1 MLLILALPTFSRSK
15 GYRLYIAGLVSFA
28 IFLSNFLAAGPTVA
42 MVDITMDFFDAPME
56 DLMANISKTAYFF
69 TTAALLQG
77 LGNLLWM
84 PLIVKYG
91 RRPVYV
97 ISFVLYTATAAW
109 AGASTSYGSELA
121 ARIVMGFA
129 SGAAECLAPLTIA
142 DCFFLHERGTIMV

>member
-1 MLLILALPTFSRSK
+1 MLILTLPTIFRSK
-15 GYRLYIAGLVSFA
+15 GYRLYIAGLVTFA

-42 MVDITMDFFDAPME
+42 IVNITNDFFHGPASDFAS
-56 DLMANISKTAYFF
+56 NIAKTSYFF
-69 TTAALLQG
+69 TTSALLQG
-77 LGNLLWM
+77 LGNLVWM
-84 PLIVKYG
+84 PAIVKYG

-97 ISFVLYTATAAW
+97 ISFLLYTVTAAW

-121 ARIVMGFA
+121 ARIWMGFS